1 MTAPT
6 SAAEAGRRALAL
18 ARDLGRPIDGG
29 DLRDAGISATAIG
42 GAWVL
47 LDLERRGALG
57 RCKGGWRLAAAGAA
71 PTLPVTPA
79 DRTTAAPGAA
89 AEAP

>member
-18 ARDLGRPIDGG
+18 ARDLDRPIDGT
-29 DLRDAGISATAIG
+29 DLRDAKISATAT
-42 GAWVL
+42 GAGWIL
-47 LDLERRGALG
+47 LDLERAGALL
-57 RCKGGWRLAAAGAA
+57 RCKRGWALPAAGAA
-71 PTLPVTPA
+71 PTLPATPA
-79 DRTTAAPGAA
+79 DRTTAAPSA